1 MRSLR
6 RKTRGFTLIELLVVI
21 AIIAILV
28 AILLP
33 AVQKAREAANR
44 VRCENNIKQ
53 LVLAM
58 HNYHDTHNAFPPGLI
73 VTRPALNQN
82 LAPNGARL
90 IDPTEATDNRFA
102 LGLHG
107 MSWMY
112 HILPYIEQD
121 NLYQQWKPYYNVWNN
136 SERNNDLVWLNTLG
150 YAPATAEIGSFYCP
164 SRRSTML
171 RTRDYSHNIY
181 LDTYSQVQLTTGP
194 ITSGGTDYA
203 GCAGSGLVFDH
214 TLAPQGQRAA
224 FDLTPAQIQFYT
236 NQPRTIANNF
246 NQVGTNIGIFTV
258 NSSVRMAD
266 IKDGTSQTIM
276 VGEAERF
283 SPLRQA
289 LVRQPQ
295 QIASDGWAWGGSANL
310 FSTMAGPNQM
320 LDWEWAG
327 SSHGDTCIVGL
338 ADGSAHKIGKSIG
351 LPVWQA
357 LGNMSGGITAGNF

>member
-1 MRSLR
+1 MRTLR
-6 RKTRGFTLIELLVVI
+6 RRTRGFTLIELLVVI

-44 VRCENNIKQ
+44 TRCENNIKQ

-58 HNYHDTHNAFPPGLI
+58 HNYHDTHNAFPPGMI
-73 VTRPALNQN
+73 ITRPAVNQN

-90 IDPTEATDNRFA
+90 VDPTEPTDNRFA

-107 MSWMY
+107 MSWMF
-112 HILPYIEQD
+112 HVLPYIEQD
-121 NLYQQWKPYYNVWNN
+121 NVYQQWKPYYNVWNN
-136 SERNNDLVWLNTLG
+136 AERANDPVWLNTLG
-150 YAPATAEIGSFYCP
+150 YAPATYEIGSFYCP
-164 SRRSTML
+164 SRRGSL
-171 RTRDYSHNIY
+171 NRNNEFSHNFY
-181 LDTYSQVQLTTGP
+181 LDSFSQAQLSTGP
-194 ITSGGTDYA
+194 IMTGGTDYA

-214 TLAPQGQRAA
+214 TLPPGGQRAA
-224 FDLTPAQIQFYT
+224 YDLTPAQVQNYT
-236 NQPRTIANNF
+236 NQPRTMANNY
-246 NQVGTNIGIFTV
+246 NQLGNNIGIFTV
-258 NSSVRMAD
+258 NSSTRMGD

-276 VGEAERF
+276 VAEAERF

-289 LVRQPQ
+289 VVRQPQ
-295 QIASDGWAWGGSANL
+295 QIASDGWAWGGAANI

-351 LPVWQA
+351 LQVWQA
-357 LGNMSGGITAGNF
+357 LGNISGGIPVNNF

>member
-6 RKTRGFTLIELLVVI
+6 RTTRGFTLIELLVVI

-33 AVQKAREAANR
+33 AVQKAREAAFR
-44 VRCENNIKQ
+44 AKCENNIKQ
-53 LVLAM
+53 MVLAL

-73 VTRPALNQN
+73 VTRPAINQN
-82 LAPNGARL
+82 LAQNGARL

-136 SERNNDLVWLNTLG
+136 SERINDPVWLNTLG
-150 YAPATAEIGSFYCP
+150 YAPATFEIGSFYCP
-164 SRRSTML
+164 SRRSTMG
-171 RTRDYSHNIY
+171 RTQDYSHNIY
-181 LDTYSQVQLTTGP
+181 LDTFSQVQLTTGP
-194 ITSGGTDYA
+194 ITTGGTDYA
-203 GCAGSGLVFDH
+203 GCAGSGRVFDH
-214 TLAPQGQRAA
+214 SLPPGGLRAA
-224 FDLTPAQIQFYT
+224 YDLTPLQIQFYT
-236 NQPRTIANNF
+236 NQPRTIANNY
-246 NQVGTNIGIFTV
+246 NQVGTNLGIFSV

-283 SPLRQA
+283 APLRQA
-289 LVRQPQ
+289 VVRQPQ
-295 QIASDGWAWGGSANL
+295 QIASDGWAWGGAATL

-327 SSHGDTCIVGL
+327 SSHGDTIIVGL

-351 LPVWQA
+351 LSVWQA
-357 LGNMSGGITAGNF
+357 LGNMSGGITASNF